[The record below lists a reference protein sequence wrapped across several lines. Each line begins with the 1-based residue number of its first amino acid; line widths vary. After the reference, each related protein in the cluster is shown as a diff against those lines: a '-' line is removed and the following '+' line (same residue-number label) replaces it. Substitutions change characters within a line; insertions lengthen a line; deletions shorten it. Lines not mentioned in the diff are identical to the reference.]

1 LFTSSFRV
9 SFSIVFFFENLI
21 STFFRIPKLTQE
33 KIECYAEENSLNKP
47 FELMALENEKEE
59 SKEDLNKIT
68 VKLLISF

>member
-9 SFSIVFFFENLI
+9 SFSIFFFFENLI

>member
-33 KIECYAEENSLNKP
+33 KIECYAEENSLNMP

>member
-1 LFTSSFRV
+1 LFSF
-9 SFSIVFFFENLI
+9 FQNLI
-21 STFFRIPKLTQE
+21 LTFFRIPKLTQE